1 MNNNLNNLSIEE
13 LNKRA
18 EELAREIYETREA
31 IKNLKEKRIELFNQI
46 SKLRQERAKLLEE
59 IRGIKT
65 KLKTAREERR
75 KLIEEYRKL
84 VEERREN
91 VLQVRAIKDLL
102 SSKASEVQSLQNQT
116 KEIRVPISV
125 IKQKIDEIE
134 WTIQTNV
141 LTPEKENELI
151 RKLKA
156 YNALLK
162 RVTAIRESLKEKK
175 EEVLELRATYMS
187 LRARIKELDEK

>member
-187 LRARIKELDEK
+187 LQ